1 MGEGK
6 DEGGSGTCNRV
17 DNGIYGR
24 RDVMGVVLKGEVEQG
39 RDNFCPSSRN
49 LQDNDFYMH
58 PLGQWQGCL
67 WNEDNLEV
75 RTNGGVED
83 EDSLRLKE

>member
-24 RDVMGVVLKGEVEQG
+24 RDVMGVVLKGEGEQG
-39 RDNFCPSSRN
+39 RDNFGP
-49 LQDNDFYMH
+49 
-58 PLGQWQGCL
+58 
-67 WNEDNLEV
+67 
-75 RTNGGVED
+75 
-83 EDSLRLKE
+83 